1 MLRAGI
7 SVSTTRPETKIM
19 NSSDVI
25 KSNMSCFLFSVSF
38 KIALS

>member
-1 MLRAGI
+1 MFKTGI
-7 SVSTTRPETKIM
+7 SVSTARPETKII